1 MKLLPRIVDF
11 LKSQLKSRKEPVVL
25 RLLVRLRDQDAL
37 WQALTVILDPK
48 SPEAE
53 RISLLN
59 LFAGSSPGSVQNT
72 AAKLLNQAEPE
83 KLKLAAIAALT
94 QVPERGGEVILL
106 AAYPRLNEREKAA
119 ARAALLSR
127 QPWAAVTLAEVTVGK
142 LSAKDFSMD
151 ELRLVATHQ
160 TEFLNSRV
168 REIWGK
174 VDPPTKEE
182 VLADVRRLN
191 NDLRAFPGDAKN
203 GKVLFTKHCATC
215 HKLSG
220 EGAAVGPDLTFAN
233 RTDRDYL
240 LISTVDPS
248 AVVRKEFQS
257 HVALLKNGTVVT
269 GLIVENKPPKMVF
282 VDAKGQK
289 TEVAQSDIDEIREST
304 TSLMPDNIL
313 KQLKPDELR
322 DLFAYL
328 EKP

>member
-1 MKLLPRIVDF
+1 M
-11 LKSQLKSRKEPVVL
+11 
-25 RLLVRLRDQDAL
+25 
-37 WQALTVILDPK
+37 
-48 SPEAE
+48 
-53 RISLLN
+53 
-59 LFAGSSPGSVQNT
+59 
-72 AAKLLNQAEPE
+72 
-83 KLKLAAIAALT
+83 
-94 QVPERGGEVILL
+94 
-106 AAYPRLNEREKAA
+106 
-119 ARAALLSR
+119 ALLGCK
-127 QPWAAVTLAEVTVGK
+127 PWAAVTLAEVKVGK
-142 LSAKDFSMD
+142 LSAKDFSID

-160 TEFLNSRV
+160 TDFLNSRV

-182 VLADVRRLN
+182 ILADVRRLN
-191 NDLRAFPGDAKN
+191 NDLRAFPGNVKT
-203 GKVLFTKHCATC
+203 GKALFTKHCATC
-215 HKLSG
+215 HKLFN

-257 HVALLKNGTVVT
+257 HVALLKNGKIVT

-289 TEVAQSDIDEIREST
+289 TEISHDDIEKLQESL

-328 EKP
+328 QVAKKPD